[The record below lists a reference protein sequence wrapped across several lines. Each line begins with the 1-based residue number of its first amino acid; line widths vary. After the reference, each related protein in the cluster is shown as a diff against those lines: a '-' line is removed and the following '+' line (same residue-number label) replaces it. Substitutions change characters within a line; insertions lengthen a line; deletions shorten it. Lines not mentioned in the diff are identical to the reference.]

1 MFFEPSLYVTKKT
14 KKTNKTKNTKNPYVT
29 DLSSYHSIKI

>member
-14 KKTNKTKNTKNPYVT
+14 KKTNKTKNTKNPYAT